1 MSKLIIH
8 ITDEIKGEATA
19 YYKGS
24 MMECE
29 SEAILGS
36 LDILLGLD
44 ILEADD
50 VVIVK
55 EDEIYAKMSDL
66 LDIEDAYYDK
76 ALDDMDPDYAYEE
89 IEVEGEEA
97 E

>member
-1 MSKLIIH
+1 
-8 ITDEIKGEATA
+8 
-19 YYKGS
+19 
-24 MMECE
+24 MECE

-55 EDEIYAKMSDL
+55 EDEIYTKLSDL

-76 ALDDMDPDYAYEE
+76 ALDDMDPDYAYE
-89 IEVEGEEA
+89 ITGDVCLPEGEEEA